1 MSTPPPPPQFF
12 FFLGKKNLH
21 VHILHLTTSDPIS
34 DLILISL

>member
-1 MSTPPPPPQFF
+1 MSTPPQFF